1 MFADERSKASRYL
14 IYAGFFFIVIIGLKF
29 TAYFVSIFVISL
41 MITLLALPAMEWL
54 SRKGLP
60 DILSV
65 SILAG
70 IAVLA
75 VLAFA
80 GITVYSLGAF
90 LQGLPD
96 YGEELTALAAEL
108 PGITAIL
115 GNFGVPVDLLSLT
128 PGFAPEGWSLLSS
141 LLKISDLLMFLF
153 FIGVTTFFMLLEAPR
168 FLERLRHLPWVGPE
182 KVTRFS
188 RLSRY
193 MIDFIIVRTETNLVH
208 GILFGGI
215 LYAMGIQGA
224 LLWGLLT
231 FVLSY
236 IPYIGL
242 IIAAIPAV
250 FFAWLQFGIWGV
262 VAVIAVVCILNLV
275 VENPVFS
282 YFASRTF
289 QIPPL
294 VVILS
299 VIFWGWLL
307 GFAGLVFAVPLTLL
321 VLILLRCSD
330 DLAWIPPLVGAGHI
344 FGDEDEDP

>member
-1 MFADERSKASRYL
+1 MFADEGSKAYRYL

-41 MITLLALPAMEWL
+41 MITLLALPALEWL

-65 SILAG
+65 SILAA
-70 IAVLA
+70 IAVLC
-75 VLAFA
+75 VLAFV

-90 LQGLPD
+90 LHGLPE
-96 YGEELTALAAEL
+96 YGKDLTSLATEL

-115 GNFGVPVDLLSLT
+115 GDSGIPVDLLSLT
-128 PGFAPEGWSLLSS
+128 PAGWSLLSS
-141 LLKISDLLMFLF
+141 LLKVSDLLMFLF

-168 FLERLRHLPWVGPE
+168 FLERLRRLPWVGPE
-182 KVTRFS
+182 KVARFS
-188 RLSRY
+188 RLSCY

-208 GILFGGI
+208 GVLFGGI
-215 LYAMGIQGA
+215 LYAMGIHGA

-289 QIPPL
+289 RIPPL